1 MPSYFFHLLFELYS
15 PESLKSIPA
24 FERLAKEGPTE
35 ASPCFLPPRGF
46 NIFNTKALPDHTSNK
61 VSLKKAVDR
70 NEGAHGGKEKE
81 ELISTSIERQKAKQL
96 QSEHNNTIGGQRGAH
111 IDFRFGRVSVESV
124 DIVAVNPN
132 ITPNQVQE
140 GTSMGPH
147 RQPITNSL
155 LKPSPTVSYSAAAT
169 ASSAEISVNPPSS
182 NKQLL
187 RGRVGAATSPL
198 KARFVALNPKTTE
211 FGHGVVHLYRD
222 GEETEGIYPT
232 PESVNGDT
240 IGPTKTPLS
249 YSSPS
254 SSHNTQQTGNGASKG
269 NGVDQEALKTVAIL
283 AVPSYMTASDFMGF
297 VGEETRENASHFR
310 MIRTGQAN
318 RYMVLIRFREA
329 EKAKDF
335 VKSFNGKVFNSM
347 EVSDGFIP
355 FTLKC
360 YVD

>member
-1 MPSYFFHLLFELYS
+1 MPSYFFHLLFELYP

-24 FERLAKEGPTE
+24 FEGVAREGLAE
-35 ASPCFLPPRGF
+35 ASPCFLPSRGF
-46 NIFNTKALPDHTSNK
+46 NIFNTKALPDHTSKK
-61 VSLKKAVDR
+61 VSLKKGADR
-70 NEGAHGGKEKE
+70 TQGAHREKE
-81 ELISTSIERQKAKQL
+81 EEELIPASIERQKAKQL
-96 QSEHNNTIGGQRGAH
+96 QSEHNNTVGGQRGTH
-111 IDFRFGRVSVESV
+111 IDFRFGKVSVESV
-124 DIVAVNPN
+124 DIVAVNSSSPA
-132 ITPNQVQE
+132 QE

-169 ASSAEISVNPPSS
+169 TSTAEISVSPPTS
-182 NKQLL
+182 NKQLP

-240 IGPTKTPLS
+240 IGSTKTPPS

-254 SSHNTQQTGNGASKG
+254 SSHNTQPTGNEASKR
-269 NGVDQEALKTVAIL
+269 NGIDQEALKTVAIL

-318 RYMVLIRFREA
+318 RYMVLIRFRAA
-329 EKAKDF
+329 EKTRDF

-347 EVSDGFIP
+347 EVSDGVIP
-355 FTLKC
+355 LKIH
-360 YVD
+360 